1 MLLLTLSASIYGMVT
16 FGMSNFYLTEL
27 NKSLE
32 KELDTTISQIKDM
45 TNDETQKILE
55 RFAIEYG
62 VSIIVKNQEGEEIG
76 NYGEISYFLAPDA
89 DSSKAQNSKGIT
101 KNYIVKSNEGTIYKL
116 QIFGTKESVNIGL
129 KVLNRIL
136 PVLGVITFAVS
147 ILIAV
152 FSLNISLDQF

>member
-1 MLLLTLSASIYGMVT
+1 M
-16 FGMSNFYLTEL
+16 
-27 NKSLE
+27 
-32 KELDTTISQIKDM
+32 QIV
-45 TNDETQKILE
+45 QKHKIA
-55 RFAIEYG
+55 RA
-62 VSIIVKNQEGEEIG
+62 
-76 NYGEISYFLAPDA
+76 
-89 DSSKAQNSKGIT
+89 IT
-101 KNYIVKSNEGTIYKL
+101 KINIVKSNEGTIYKL